1 MVNIQNRSRRSTSCG
16 DVLPA
21 REDFL
26 LCRRRKGLRDAVNAI
41 SRHLSCRTVAKFD
54 PHGTGSVA
62 LVARYVVIVLIS
74 ARLPGPFVSV
84 NANLH
89 TAPRWWF
96 KDLQPFHFLLLILF
110 IFYSSPHVHKY
121 RSLPMIQSIMCSNE
135 NSWPRRN
142 PWQAIVARLVYIG
155 IHYETGSIL

>member
-1 MVNIQNRSRRSTSCG
+1 M
-16 DVLPA
+16 
-21 REDFL
+21 
-26 LCRRRKGLRDAVNAI
+26 
-41 SRHLSCRTVAKFD
+41 AKFD

-96 KDLQPFHFLLLILF
+96 KDLQHFHFPLL
-110 IFYSSPHVHKY
+110 SA
-121 RSLPMIQSIMCSNE
+121 CSQVDVVTNDVI
-135 NSWPRRN
+135 NHMF
-142 PWQAIVARLVYIG
+142 Q
-155 IHYETGSIL
+155 